1 VDLAGGNPLF
11 AREVTISAVETFKH
25 SVVPN
30 IDSAFDAEVL
40 QTFKPCPFP
49 TFFRGICCFAL
60 SYDSNLSSLLPLL
73 LSSSTLSLFSSSLH
87 CSSMPLF
94 YRPTRKLPSHMS
106 STLSDPDTALK
117 RSYHSALTACPL
129 PINWC

>member
-1 VDLAGGNPLF
+1 MDLAGGNPLF

-40 QTFKPCPFP
+40 HNLNPCPFAP
-49 TFFRGICCFAL
+49 SFVEFVVLYRAIHTLIFSVF
-60 SYDSNLSSLLPLL
+60 SLLFTSTFSYLFY
-73 LSSSTLSLFSSSLH
+73 LSFSSSI
-87 CSSMPLF
+87 PLF
-94 YRPTRKLPSHMS
+94 YRPTRKLPSLMS